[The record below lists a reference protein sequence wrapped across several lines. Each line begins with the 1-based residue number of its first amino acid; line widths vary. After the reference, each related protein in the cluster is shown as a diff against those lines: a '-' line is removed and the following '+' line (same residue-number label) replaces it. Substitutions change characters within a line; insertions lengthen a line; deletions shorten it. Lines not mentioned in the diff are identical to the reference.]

1 MKVTDKKIEG
11 CEALLTI
18 EMDSAAMETALD
30 HAYQKLV
37 KQADVPGFRKGK
49 APRAILERFVGRE
62 RLIEESLD
70 EVLPKACAEAIKDQE
85 IQSFGTPGVE
95 VIQTEP
101 LIFTARVP
109 LPPTVELG
117 DYKALRLEPEK
128 VEVKDEIIDG
138 MIKQLRHEKATWEP
152 ADRPV
157 KSGDLVVMD
166 LESTID
172 GAPFINQK
180 AAQFGIDEESK
191 YPAPGFSQAIIG
203 LTRDE
208 TKEVKLKYP
217 DDFAKVE
224 LAGKEPVFK
233 VKITEIKEEKLP
245 PEDDDF
251 AMSLDV
257 EIATFEALRARM
269 ADNYRKRLESQIE
282 NDFQDKMVDELVK
295 ISKVEFPSNLVDMEY
310 ERLVKQQM
318 DHWRSQVNSE
328 AELEELLGRV
338 NPEDL
343 SKKLRPMAEERIRH
357 SLVLG
362 KLATEEKIEVNEA
375 DIEAEIAVMLAAA
388 PEEQRE
394 AQRPEFEK
402 PEAREQIAQ
411 MLLSRKTIERLK
423 LLASG
428 VAVESNPP
436 VATQTENPVTEESK
450 EETGKP

>member
-18 EMDSAAMETALD
+18 EMDSAAMESAME

-49 APRAILERFVGRE
+49 APRPILERFVGRS

-70 EVLPKACAEAIKDQE
+70 EVLPRACAEAIKDQE
-85 IQSFGTPGVE
+85 LQSFGTPGVE

-109 LPPTVELG
+109 LPPKVELG
-117 DYKALRLEPEK
+117 DYKNLRLEQEK
-128 VEVKDEIIDG
+128 IEVKDEIIDG
-138 MIKQLRHEKATWEP
+138 MIKQLRHDKATWEP
-152 ADRPV
+152 VDRPV
-157 KSGDLVVMD
+157 QNGDLVVMD

-172 GAPFINQK
+172 GTPFINQK
-180 AAQFGIDEESK
+180 AAQFGISDESK
-191 YPAPGFSQAIIG
+191 YPAPGFSQAIVG
-203 LTRDE
+203 LSRDSA
-208 TKEVKLKYP
+208 KEFQLKYP

-233 VKITEIKEEKLP
+233 VKIVEIKEEKLP

-257 EIATFEALRARM
+257 EISTFEALRTRI
-269 ADNYRKRLESQIE
+269 ADNYRKRLETQAE
-282 NDFQDKMVDELVK
+282 DDFQDKLVTDLVK
-295 ISKVEFPSNLVDMEY
+295 ISKVEFPTNLVDMEY

-318 DHWRSQVNSE
+318 DRWRAQVSSE

-338 NPEDL
+338 NPEEL
-343 SKKLRPMAEERIRH
+343 SKKLRPMAEERIKH

-362 KLATEEKIEVNEA
+362 KLATEEKIEVTET
-375 DIEAEIAVMLAAA
+375 DIDAEIEKMMAAA
-388 PEEQRE
+388 PVEQRQ
-394 AQRPEFEK
+394 AQKSEFDK

-411 MLLSRKTIERLK
+411 MLLSSKTLERLK
-423 LLASG
+423 QIASG
-428 VAVESNPP
+428 AVVSSGTTEEATKSNDS
-436 VATQTENPVTEESK
+436 EESK
-450 EETGKP
+450 EEAKS